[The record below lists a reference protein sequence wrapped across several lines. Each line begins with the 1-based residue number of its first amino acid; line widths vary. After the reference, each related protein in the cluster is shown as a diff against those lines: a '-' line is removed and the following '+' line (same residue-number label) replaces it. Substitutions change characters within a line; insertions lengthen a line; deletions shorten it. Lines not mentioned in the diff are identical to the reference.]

1 MSRNDISIQT
11 LSLIDPVEFAKS
23 SRYIQN
29 GLTYISNNDA
39 VHTRD
44 DAGNII
50 LKENS
55 DTNQLLIIEP
65 TVKRVA
71 TRSVIKVVDT
81 TFNYF
86 KFPVSVRSTET
97 LPDLDLDF
105 TIETNNDIIY
115 ARYKP
120 SENRFIAESIVPSGI
135 LMDEVVEGN
144 IQTKTN
150 TYSITKEVK
159 NSGADIRIRVKI
171 AHSFSPTIPAPSG
184 VAQPYIGTCYFTI
197 IRNGPDY
204 QLNRYFRP
212 IQTNNPVPEVYANG
226 RLVDGEFVFGAIG
239 FEVNELLTRSLDPPA
254 TQNLFIDEIIRNSE
268 FEIGDNFSIGA
279 FAGQANQHTIIA
291 EQTYMVVTDASKNV
305 DEWNQE
311 V

>member
-1 MSRNDISIQT
+1 MSSNDISIQT

-120 SENRFIAESIVPSGI
+120 SENRGILAGSTYSGI
-135 LMDEVVEGN
+135 LIDEIEEGALQKN
-144 IQTKTN
+144 VN
-150 TYSITKEVK
+150 SYYITKEVK
-159 NSGADIRIRVKI
+159 NSGKDLRFRIKI
-171 AHSFSPTIPAPSG
+171 QHRFDNNRNTPGTVFFSLIKS
-184 VAQPYIGTCYFTI
+184 
-197 IRNGPDY
+197 GPDY
-204 QLNRYFRP
+204 N
-212 IQTNNPVPEVYANG
+212 
-226 RLVDGEFVFGAIG
+226 LVRTWDEFAGGAINQY
-239 FEVNELLTRSLDPPA
+239 EVKNTFYER
-254 TQNLFIDEIIRNSE
+254 IVRNSE
-268 FEIGDNFSIGA
+268 FEIGDKFTIGA
-279 FAGQANQHTIIA
+279 IAGQNNDNEFHTINS
-291 EQTYMVVTDASKNV
+291 EQTYWVITDASKNV

>member
-1 MSRNDISIQT
+1 MSSNDISIQT

-120 SENRFIAESIVPSGI
+120 SENRGILAGSTYSGI
-135 LMDEVVEGN
+135 LIDEIEEGALQKN
-144 IQTKTN
+144 VN
-150 TYSITKEVK
+150 SYYITKEVK
-159 NSGADIRIRVKI
+159 NSGKDLRFRIKI
-171 AHSFSPTIPAPSG
+171 QHRFDNNRNTPGTVFFSLIKS
-184 VAQPYIGTCYFTI
+184 
-197 IRNGPDY
+197 GPDY
-204 QLNRYFRP
+204 N
-212 IQTNNPVPEVYANG
+212 
-226 RLVDGEFVFGAIG
+226 LVRTWDEFAGGAINQY
-239 FEVNELLTRSLDPPA
+239 EVKNTFYER
-254 TQNLFIDEIIRNSE
+254 IVRNSE
-268 FEIGDNFSIGA
+268 FEIGDNFTIGA
-279 FAGQANQHTIIA
+279 IAGQNNDNEFHTINS
-291 EQTYMVVTDASKNV
+291 EQTYWVITDASKNV

>member
-1 MSRNDISIQT
+1 MSSNDISIQT

-120 SENRFIAESIVPSGI
+120 SENRRILAGSTYSGI
-135 LMDEVVEGN
+135 LIDEIEEGA
-144 IQTKTN
+144 IQKNTNSYYVTKEIKNSGKDLRFRIKIQHRFDNNRN
-150 TYSITKEVK
+150 TPGTVFFSLMKSGPDYNLVRTWDEFAGGEINQYEVK
-159 NSGADIRIRVKI
+159 NTFYERIV
-171 AHSFSPTIPAPSG
+171 
-184 VAQPYIGTCYFTI
+184 
-197 IRNGPDY
+197 
-204 QLNRYFRP
+204 
-212 IQTNNPVPEVYANG
+212 
-226 RLVDGEFVFGAIG
+226 
-239 FEVNELLTRSLDPPA
+239 
-254 TQNLFIDEIIRNSE
+254 RNSE
-268 FEIGDNFSIGA
+268 FEIGDNFTIGA
-279 FAGQANQHTIIA
+279 LAGQNNDIEFHTINS
-291 EQTYMVVTDASKNV
+291 EQTYWVITDASKNV

>member
-1 MSRNDISIQT
+1 MSSNDISIQT

-97 LPDLDLDF
+97 LPDVDLDF
-105 TIETNNDIIY
+105 TVDINTTTDPIY

-120 SENRFIAESIVPSGI
+120 SENREIPAGSTYSGI
-135 LMDEVVEGN
+135 LIDEIEDGALQKNVN
-144 IQTKTN
+144 S
-150 TYSITKEVK
+150 YYITKEVK
-159 NSGADIRIRVKI
+159 NSGNDLRFRIKI
-171 AHSFSPTIPAPSG
+171 QHRFDNNRNTPGTVFFSLIKS
-184 VAQPYIGTCYFTI
+184 
-197 IRNGPDY
+197 GPDY
-204 QLNRYFRP
+204 N
-212 IQTNNPVPEVYANG
+212 
-226 RLVDGEFVFGAIG
+226 LVRTWDEFAGGAINQY
-239 FEVNELLTRSLDPPA
+239 EVKNTFYER
-254 TQNLFIDEIIRNSE
+254 IVRNSE
-268 FEIGDNFSIGA
+268 FEIGDNFTIGA
-279 FAGQANQHTIIA
+279 LAGQNNDIEFHTINS
-291 EQTYMVVTDASKNV
+291 EQTYWVITDASKNV